1 MQPRPRAETLGP
13 RPSAGGEAHTDTVDA
28 RAPVQVEGRPRRA
41 KAARHHPAPS
51 ASRLLL
57 IIGLVLL
64 FVLPT
69 PWNVIVLLACSCSGS
84 ARSVIWRFARKKK
97 VQTGAQTLDRPEAT
111 VIAPCKPLGQ
121 VRLAG
126 ESEIWRARCAE
137 GAEQGE
143 TVTIVGIDQLT
154 LIVER

>member
-1 MQPRPRAETLGP
+1 M
-13 RPSAGGEAHTDTVDA
+13 
-28 RAPVQVEGRPRRA
+28 
-41 KAARHHPAPS
+41 
-51 ASRLLL
+51 LL
-57 IIGLVLL
+57 ITGLVLL

-69 PWNVIVLLACSCSGS
+69 PWNLAALLACLVLWLGEVF
-84 ARSVIWRFARKKK
+84 AIWRVVRHKE
-97 VQTGAQTLDRPEAT
+97 VQTGAETLVGRTAT

-137 GAEQGE
+137 GAERGE
-143 TVTIVGIDQLT
+143 TVRIVGLEELT

>member
-1 MQPRPRAETLGP
+1 M
-13 RPSAGGEAHTDTVDA
+13 
-28 RAPVQVEGRPRRA
+28 
-41 KAARHHPAPS
+41 
-51 ASRLLL
+51 LL
-57 IIGLVLL
+57 ITGLVLL

-69 PWNVIVLLACSCSGS
+69 PWNVIVLLACILLWLGE
-84 ARSVIWRFARKKK
+84 VGIIWRFSRKKK
-97 VQTGAQTLDRPEAT
+97 VRTGTQTLVGRKAT
-111 VIAPCKPLGQ
+111 VISPCKPLGQ
-121 VRLAG
+121 VRLGG